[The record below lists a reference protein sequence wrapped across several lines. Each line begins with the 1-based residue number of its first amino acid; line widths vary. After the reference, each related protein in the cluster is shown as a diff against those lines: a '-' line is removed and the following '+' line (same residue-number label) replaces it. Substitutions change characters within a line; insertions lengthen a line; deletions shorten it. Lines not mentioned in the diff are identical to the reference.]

1 MTDKN
6 TKVEKFEMEA
16 FNSLTEE
23 IINFDITMN
32 NYKQNKYTK
41 ISPKSF
47 NTKNKIV
54 NILDNKDFNGNISN
68 WNTSNIKE
76 MEEVFTQYFPN
87 TSNKN
92 NDVNFDSA
100 TGIYSTTNIFKNIF
114 EEEKTDKNKL
124 SAFHRMIT
132 FFRKLFLSNKRVEKE
147 ITKIEV
153 ISKKPDF
160 PSSDEFQ
167 TIYNQIIENINNS
180 SSLFPTIVISHMSSL
195 KDSYYKILE
204 NLDSLDESSK
214 REVSKSIREF
224 LPKLINSYMAI
235 PLIEIN
241 GENSNQLKSQK
252 ILVEGIEEI
261 VSNMKDAV
269 LNINE
274 LKLSEL
280 SVVTRTIRATL
291 K

>member
-47 NTKNKIV
+47 YTKNKIV
-54 NILDNKDFNGNISN
+54 NILDNKDFNGNISS

-132 FFRKLFLSNKRVEKE
+132 FFRNLFLSNKKVEKE
-147 ITKIEV
+147 ITKVEV
-153 ISKKPDF
+153 ITKKPDF
-160 PSSDEFQ
+160 PPSDEFQ
-167 TIYNQIIENINNS
+167 TIYNQIIEKINNS
-180 SSLFPTIVISHMSSL
+180 YSLFPAIVMSHMSSL
-195 KDSYYKILE
+195 KNYYYKILE

-214 REVSKSIREF
+214 REISKSIREF
-224 LPKLINSYMAI
+224 LPKLIDSYMAI

>member
-76 MEEVFTQYFPN
+76 MEEIFTQYFPN

-100 TGIYSTTNIFKNIF
+100 TGIYSTRNIFKNIF
-114 EEEKTDKNKL
+114 QEEKTEKNKL